1 MAKKIK
7 KTEEIENQET
17 VNPIVEE
24 VLEQI
29 EEKIQESQPS
39 IEIKTEEIKLDKE
52 IQEIS
57 EDFKDTSKRLE
68 SIVANSDAS
77 NIQEALQ
84 AELERVVKAE
94 EVVKEAIAKT
104 EKEVTKEKTSNSF
117 SHIRDFGSWWNG
129 SNSGL

>member
-68 SIVANSDAS
+68 SIVANSDTS

-104 EKEVTKEKTSNSF
+104 EQEVPKEKNRF
-117 SHIRDFGSWWNG
+117 SYVRDFGNWWNG

>member
-39 IEIKTEEIKLDKE
+39 IEIAPEVIELDKE

-68 SIVANSDAS
+68 TIVANSDTS

-84 AELERVVKAE
+84 TELERVVKAE

-104 EKEVTKEKTSNSF
+104 EQEVPKEKNRF
-117 SHIRDFGSWWNG
+117 SHVRDFGSWWNG